1 MLTQAFNEV
10 PWVAVVLA
18 VGFFANLAKR
28 KR

>member
-1 MLTQAFNEV
+1 MLAQAFDVV

-18 VGFFANLAKR
+18 VCFFVSLGKR